1 MIPEVGP
8 LKFLVDRWVVDV
20 GTEISTTIPI
30 MDNNPD
36 NILIETP
43 LRISFDL
50 YTLLIYNRWTFI
62 SEISDRVEELKGQE
76 LTSIRT
82 VSETLELWFN
92 SSDLIQIDMSDNG
105 YIGPEALVLNGP
117 DNLTVVWN

>member
-1 MIPEVGP
+1 MIPEVGH

-20 GTEISTTIPI
+20 GTEISTTIPM

-50 YTLLIYNRWTFI
+50 YTLFIYNRWTFI
-62 SEISDRVEELKGQE
+62 SEISKRVEKLKGQE
-76 LTSIRT
+76 LTSIRII
-82 VSETLELWFN
+82 SETLELWFN
-92 SSDLIQIDMSDNG
+92 SADVIQIDMSDNG

>member
-1 MIPEVGP
+1 MIPEVGH

-20 GTEISTTIPI
+20 GTEISTTIPM

-50 YTLLIYNRWTFI
+50 YTLFIYNRWTFI
-62 SEISDRVEELKGQE
+62 SESSKRVEELKGQE

-82 VSETLELWFN
+82 VSETLELRFN
-92 SSDLIQIDMSDNG
+92 SADVIQIDMSDNG